1 MTIECLCVINERY
14 DCLKDNYQGGKE
26 EIMRH
31 RKPVME
37 NDRLSREKKESTA
50 AAANATAASSA
61 AVANGNVKVAVLPLF
76 QSFLLELV
84 ASTFCSSSH

>member
-14 DCLKDNYQGGKE
+14 DCLKDNYQGGRE
-26 EIMRH
+26 DIMRH

-37 NDRLSREKKESTA
+37 NDRLSRVRKEST